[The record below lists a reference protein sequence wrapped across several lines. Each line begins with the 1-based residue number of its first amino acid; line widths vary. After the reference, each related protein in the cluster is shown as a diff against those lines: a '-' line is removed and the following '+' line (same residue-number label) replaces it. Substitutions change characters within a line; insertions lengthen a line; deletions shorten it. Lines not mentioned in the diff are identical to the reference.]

1 MACQAESLKQSLS
14 PQDRD
19 MKLHFLK
26 NASVTCNDGSPAGY
40 YLKESKGSKRWL
52 LFLEGGW
59 YCFSKITCDFR
70 FKKIKTLMGSFTWPQ
85 TTGGDKMC
93 HLLRCMRKP
102 ADRIE
107 PLYRTIG
114 VDPMLRPIGLT
125 EFNTTTTV
133 EFDNAVMTDNRLNW
147 CMLVHHLVKINLI
160 VGLNNKDTQK
170 KNVIYCNFNH

>member
-1 MACQAESLKQSLS
+1 
-14 PQDRD
+14 
-19 MKLHFLK
+19 
-26 NASVTCNDGSPAGY
+26 
-40 YLKESKGSKRWL
+40 
-52 LFLEGGW
+52 
-59 YCFSKITCDFR
+59 
-70 FKKIKTLMGSFTWPQ
+70 
-85 TTGGDKMC
+85 MC

-170 KNVIYCNFNH
+170 KMSYIAISTINFDSVSSKSQRG